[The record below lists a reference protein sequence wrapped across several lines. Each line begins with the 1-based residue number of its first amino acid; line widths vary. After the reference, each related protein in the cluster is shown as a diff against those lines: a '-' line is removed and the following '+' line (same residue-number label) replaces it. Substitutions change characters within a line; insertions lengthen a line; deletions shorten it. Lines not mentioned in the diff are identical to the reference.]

1 MSLPDSNLADGTR
14 GVIVERPRA
23 NVYTVLLA
31 ISLVALVIGCLCMY
45 GELTTYGWDVKAL
58 GTGS

>member
-31 ISLVALVIGCLCMY
+31 IALVALVIGCLCMY
-45 GELTTYGWDVKAL
+45 GELATYGWMPKP
-58 GTGS
+58 

>member
-1 MSLPDSNLADGTR
+1 MSQPDSNLADGTR

-31 ISLVALVIGCLCMY
+31 ISLVALVVACLCMY
-45 GELTTYGWDVKAL
+45 GELATYGWDFKASSA
-58 GTGS
+58 GS